1 MDNEQFFVQRGEI
14 YLVDKGKARHI
25 TGDTKPK
32 AMELFR
38 KIADDLRLPTNWE
51 YRHFVD
57 EHEMPPIGQPI
68 TKWPEN
74 DEPELKEPRRMAV
87 LGTCLPGCESMMKDL
102 GFTHAYGNRMGW
114 PDYNE
119 CERLGMKVFVNVR
132 DDNNMPSDEFI
143 RKTVAGYTDDK
154 GKFIP
159 GWKDRPVC
167 GGYWSDSVGGHEPD
181 ITNQPPSDI
190 QRYLDQR
197 KRFYDIVR
205 SLDPDVTNHPVME
218 MFDCTEYDDFA
229 GHPYPGWKLAYSDK
243 THDLLVV
250 DIYCYAE
257 TDEPMKKEITTLFRK
272 LVKPYAHTHQVVPQI
287 NAIKYRPG
295 SIWCAYD
302 TWKSLLSSDEFDNP
316 YRSAKVSLAYYKDET
331 VRKDGA
337 MQVEIRAVNKEIMN
351 V

>member
-1 MDNEQFFVQRGEI
+1 MDKQVYQSERLYVKMNGKYRWVKTKEIFDKMGLDWNWQKRKWIPLGEI
-14 YLVDKGKARHI
+14 VVNQGKDI
-25 TGDTKPK
+25 TD
-32 AMELFR
+32 
-38 KIADDLRLPTNWE
+38 
-51 YRHFVD
+51 
-57 EHEMPPIGQPI
+57 
-68 TKWPEN
+68 WPEKEETV
-74 DEPELKEPRRMAV
+74 EPGRMAV

-132 DDNNMPSDEFI
+132 DDDNMPSDKFI
-143 RKTVAGYTDDK
+143 RDTVNEY
-154 GKFIP
+154 
-159 GWKDRPVC
+159 KDRPVT

-205 SLDPDVTNHPVME
+205 SIDPDVTNHPVME
-218 MFDCTEYDDFA
+218 MMNCTEYDDFA
-229 GHPYPGWKLAYSDK
+229 GHPYPGWKLAYSNE
-243 THDLLVV
+243 THDLLIV
-250 DIYCYAE
+250 DIYCFSDS
-257 TDEPMKKEITTLFRK
+257 DEAMRKEITSLFRK

-302 TWKSLLSSDEFDNP
+302 TWKELLSSDEFENP
-316 YRSAKVSLAYYKDET
+316 YRSARVSLAYYKDET
-331 VRKDGA
+331 VRKDSD
-337 MQVEIRAVNKEIMN
+337 MQVEIKAVNKEIMRE
-351 V
+351 VR